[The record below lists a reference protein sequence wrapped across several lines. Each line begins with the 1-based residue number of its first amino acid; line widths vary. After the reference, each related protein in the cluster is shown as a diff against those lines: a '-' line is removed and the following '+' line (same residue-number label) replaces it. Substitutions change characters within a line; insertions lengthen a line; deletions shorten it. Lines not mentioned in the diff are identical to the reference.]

1 MAQKITVK
9 KAYEMVKALNHSWMG
24 EEVKNI
30 AQEFRT
36 DDVIIYELLQDEID
50 TKKYWLTNKETG
62 MIECTED
69 KKEDYVM
76 YIKLREIAENIGNKL
91 I

>member
-50 TKKYWLTNKETG
+50 SKKYWLTNKETG

-69 KKEDYVM
+69 NKEEYDM
-76 YIKLREIAENIGNKL
+76 YIRLNEIAENIGNKL